1 MCMAN
6 FYYDDLDDEDEEDE
20 KEESVYFTDLG
31 KLVDE
36 LERTEEIDD
45 DMLLEDLDDEDGDI
59 DF

>member
-6 FYYDDLDDEDEEDE
+6 FYFDDLDDEDEEDE

-36 LERTEEIDD
+36 LEKTEEIDD
-45 DMLLEDLDDEDGDI
+45 ELLLEDLDDEDGDI

>member
-6 FYYDDLDDEDEEDE
+6 FYYDDPDDEDEEDE
-20 KEESVYFTDLG
+20 NEESVYFTDLG

-36 LERTEEIDD
+36 LERTEGIDD